1 MQHKMG
7 RQLPKPK
14 ALFGEMKYGRRA
26 IHLANHELS
35 EQNNTKG
42 KGQRAEEALWIPDP
56 RTGIYYPEG
65 NERVMEG
72 IPQGAAAFGRP
83 YWLRNSEGVDKPVS
97 ADCNSDIFDHPFLD
111 V

>member
-1 MQHKMG
+1 MYSEK
-7 RQLPKPK
+7 
-14 ALFGEMKYGRRA
+14 KYGRRA

-35 EQNNTKG
+35 EKNTKG
-42 KGQRAEEALWIPDP
+42 KGQRAEEPSWIPHP

-72 IPQGAAAFGRP
+72 IPQGAASFGTP

-97 ADCNSDIFDHPFLD
+97 ADCDSDIFDHPFLD